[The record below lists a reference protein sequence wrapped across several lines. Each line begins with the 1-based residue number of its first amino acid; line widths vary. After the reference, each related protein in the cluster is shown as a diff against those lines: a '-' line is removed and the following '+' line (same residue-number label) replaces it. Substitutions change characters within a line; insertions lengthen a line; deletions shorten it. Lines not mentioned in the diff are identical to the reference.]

1 MDESLRQKAGNVTL
15 AVFDVDGV
23 MTDGS
28 IMFDDNGTEY
38 KSFHAHD
45 GLGLVMLQAAGVT
58 VAIVSSRVSG
68 VVSKRMS
75 ELGIKHVLQGVK
87 DKKQALAGLL
97 QELDTEPGLAAFVG
111 DDLIDLPAMS
121 LAGLAVAVAN
131 ARPQVIA
138 RADWTTSAP
147 GGQGG
152 VREICEMLLDARG
165 KLADAMQKY
174 TGPSP

>member
-1 MDESLRQKAGNVTL
+1 MLMDENIKTIAERVRL

-45 GLGLVMLQAAGVT
+45 GLGLVMLQATGVT

-68 VVSKRMS
+68 VVSRRMS
-75 ELGIKHVLQGVK
+75 ELGIKHVLLGVD
-87 DKKQALAGLL
+87 DKRQALAGLL
-97 QELDTEPGLAAFVG
+97 QELNIEPGQSAFVG
-111 DDLIDLPAMS
+111 DDLVDLPAMS
-121 LAGLAVAVAN
+121 LAGLAIAVAN

-147 GGQGG
+147 GGLGG
-152 VREICEMLLDARG
+152 VREVCEMLLKARG
-165 KLADAMQKY
+165 KLEDAMQKY
-174 TGPSP
+174 TG